1 MSDIYKL
8 AKKSC
13 IITRDI
19 IDFYYKLM
27 TVAFRVLWV
36 DAALSIIELNVVD
49 QILLD
54 RFGGKTIKKAFN
66 AESKGF

>member
-1 MSDIYKL
+1 
-8 AKKSC
+8 
-13 IITRDI
+13 
-19 IDFYYKLM
+19 M

-66 AESKGF
+66 AECKGF

>member
-1 MSDIYKL
+1 LHFGY
-8 AKKSC
+8 
-13 IITRDI
+13 
-19 IDFYYKLM
+19 FG
-27 TVAFRVLWV
+27 V

>member
-1 MSDIYKL
+1 
-8 AKKSC
+8 
-13 IITRDI
+13 
-19 IDFYYKLM
+19 M

-54 RFGGKTIKKAFN
+54 RFRGKTIKKAFN